1 MHNISVTWRS
11 NKKAWMTL
19 KLFDECIIS
28 LDKLML
34 KENRR
39 ILMFLDNS
47 TSYSTTIQKKL
58 TNVN

>member
-1 MHNISVTWRS
+1 
-11 NKKAWMTL
+11 MTL